1 MVEYNLFSSRLL
13 FFIQRVM
20 CANIFASFIKYSSH
34 EQTLPGRSFKSVRP
48 SAVIESRDGMSEA
61 GGETGKF

>member
-1 MVEYNLFSSRLL
+1 M
-13 FFIQRVM
+13 
-20 CANIFASFIKYSSH
+20 KYTSH

-48 SAVIESRDGMSEA
+48 SAVIESMDGMSEA